1 MGCKV
6 SIQVHPT
13 PGPPG
18 PSTIR
23 NVRKTEGPTAP
34 LVRQNS
40 FDSHVTVYLDE

>member
-13 PGPPG
+13 PEP
-18 PSTIR
+18 PSTVR
-23 NVRKTEGPTAP
+23 SVRKTEGPTAP

-40 FDSHVTVYLDE
+40 LDSHVTVYLDE

>member
-6 SIQVHPT
+6 SIQVHPIGT
-13 PGPPG
+13 P
-18 PSTIR
+18 TIAR
-23 NVRKTEGPTAP
+23 SIKKKKTEGPTTP